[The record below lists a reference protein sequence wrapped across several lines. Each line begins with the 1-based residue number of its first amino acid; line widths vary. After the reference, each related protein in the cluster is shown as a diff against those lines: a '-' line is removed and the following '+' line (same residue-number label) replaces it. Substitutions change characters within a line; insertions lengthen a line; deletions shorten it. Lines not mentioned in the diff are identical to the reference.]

1 MSLFYRFTKT
11 REEEEAE
18 EGRRRRRSV
27 STELSQL
34 NRRDKG
40 TDSVHCISRAA
51 MDVALYVIAAA
62 VLVVLILFAV
72 KVRRQTRAGR
82 TASLRSAAAVGP
94 LPGCRHAAV
103 QAARFRRCLVDE
115 QLAHAEQHM

>member
-11 REEEEAE
+11 REEEAE
-18 EGRRRRRSV
+18 EGRSRRRRRSV

-40 TDSVHCISRAA
+40 TDSVQSISRAA

-82 TASLRSAAAVGP
+82 TASLRSAAAVG
-94 LPGCRHAAV
+94 
-103 QAARFRRCLVDE
+103 RCLDADMPQSRLLVSD
-115 QLAHAEQHM
+115 AVW

>member
-18 EGRRRRRSV
+18 EGRRRSV

>member
-11 REEEEAE
+11 REEEAE

-40 TDSVHCISRAA
+40 TDSVQSISRAA

-82 TASLRSAAAVGP
+82 TASLRSAAAWMP
-94 LPGCRHAAV
+94 TCRSPGCSFQTLFGR
-103 QAARFRRCLVDE
+103 
-115 QLAHAEQHM
+115 

>member
-11 REEEEAE
+11 REEEAEA
-18 EGRRRRRSV
+18 GRRRSSSV
-27 STELSQL
+27 STELSQW

-40 TDSVHCISRAA
+40 TDSVQSISRAA

-82 TASLRSAAAVGP
+82 TASLRPAAAVGP

-103 QAARFRRCLVDE
+103 QAAGFRRCLVDE
-115 QLAHAEQHM
+115 QLAHAEQHL

>member
-11 REEEEAE
+11 REEEAE
-18 EGRRRRRSV
+18 EGRRRRSRRRSV

-40 TDSVHCISRAA
+40 TDSVQSISRAA

-82 TASLRSAAAVGP
+82 TASLRSAAAVG
-94 LPGCRHAAV
+94 
-103 QAARFRRCLVDE
+103 RCLDADMPQSRLLVSD
-115 QLAHAEQHM
+115 AVW